1 MIAATILAAG
11 ASSRMGQPKALLMFR
26 GRTFLESVLD
36 ASRAVGV
43 KHPIVVLGDDAD
55 KILAKNELHGVKVIR
70 NEEITAGPIGS
81 IRAAIHQVIDHPVD
95 AMLVWPVDMPHVA
108 ISTVELLIDR
118 FRSSHRPIVVPVF
131 DGRRGHPVLFGRAVF
146 QELLEVPDGEGAHS
160 VVRADP
166 SRVEEVIVEDS
177 AVVEDL
183 NTPEDYQALVRR
195 EDEIRS

>member
-1 MIAATILAAG
+1 
-11 ASSRMGQPKALLMFR
+11 MGQPKALLTFR

-36 ASRAVGV
+36 AVHAVGV

-55 KILAKNELHGVKVIR
+55 KILSQIELHGVKALR
-70 NEEITAGPIGS
+70 NEEIAAGPIGS
-81 IRAAIHQVIDHPVD
+81 IRAAIRHVIDHPVD

-118 FRSSHRPIVVPVF
+118 FRSTHRPIVVPVF
-131 DGRRGHPVLFGRAVF
+131 DGRRGHPVLFGKAVF
-146 QELLEVPDGEGAHS
+146 EELLAVPDGEGAGAGAGARA

-166 SRVEEVIVEDS
+166 SRVDEVPVEDS

-183 NTPEDYQALVRR
+183 NTPQDYEALVRR

>member
-1 MIAATILAAG
+1 
-11 ASSRMGQPKALLMFR
+11 MGQPKALLTFR

-36 ASRAVGV
+36 AAHAVGV

-55 KILAKNELHGVKVIR
+55 KIVSEHDLHGIAVLR
-70 NEEITAGPIGS
+70 NEEIAAGPIGS
-81 IRAAIHQVIDHPVD
+81 IRAAVRHVMSHPVD

-118 FRSSHRPIVVPVF
+118 FRSTQRPVVVPVF

-146 QELLEVPDGEGAHS
+146 EELLEAPDGEGART

-166 SRVEEVIVEDS
+166 SRVEEVPVEDS

-195 EDEIRS
+195 EDESRS